1 MKLMSSLN
9 KLDPFL
15 LLLILIGSFLT
26 LGLPEAFAA
35 EPAVQLLS
43 LKEAIDLSKQHNL
56 QLGLSMERVEMA
68 RAALAEAQSAL
79 GPQVSLRVSQA
90 NLSNN
95 LRAQGFPNIPQLF
108 PSPVLG
114 PFNSFDTRLSLTQ
127 TLFNPVRSHLAQSS
141 EGQLGFAQHQES
153 AFLEQII
160 AATALAY
167 IDAQQRMER
176 LQAAVANMHLSE
188 ELAVLA
194 KDQQKAGIA
203 TGVDVARGETRVAQ
217 DMYLVSQAQ
226 SQHDQAIIRL
236 KRVMGLTG
244 KTQIRLSTMLEFHP
258 VSIPDLYGAIARAS
272 SQREEL
278 KALQSQVTA
287 GQEAL
292 QAADSEAL
300 PEVGLQAAI
309 GPSGVNAGQAVYT
322 TKSIAIGMTIPLIT
336 SGELSAHHSKAKSAF
351 NTARLQYE
359 DAQRQ
364 VEEDVALAL
373 LALRTSEDQVA
384 AAKKSLDLAERL
396 LELSRDRF
404 KAGVTDNLE
413 VVDALTAL
421 ATARSRFID
430 ATAEH
435 SAARV
440 NAAAAMGE
448 VSRFEL

>member
-1 MKLMSSLN
+1 MSLVNAEENAVQS
-9 KLDPFL
+9 
-15 LLLILIGSFLT
+15 LT
-26 LGLPEAFAA
+26 L
-35 EPAVQLLS
+35 
-43 LKEAIDLSKQHNL
+43 KDAIELAKQHNL

-68 RAALAEAQSAL
+68 RATLAESQSAL
-79 GPQVSLRVSQA
+79 GPKVSLRVSQA

-127 TLFNPVRSHLAQSS
+127 TIFNPVRNHLAQSS
-141 EGQLGFAQHQES
+141 EGQLAFAQHQES
-153 AFLEQII
+153 AFLDQIL
-160 AATALAY
+160 TTTTLAY
-167 IDAQQRMER
+167 IDAQQQSER
-176 LQAAVANMHLSE
+176 LKAAEANMHLSE
-188 ELAVLA
+188 ELAELA
-194 KDQQKAGIA
+194 RDQQKAGIA
-203 TGVDVARGETRVAQ
+203 TGVDVARSETRVAQ
-217 DMYLVSQAQ
+217 DQYLLSQAR
-226 SQHDQAIIRL
+226 SQHEQSIIRL
-236 KRVMGLTG
+236 KRMMGISGQSHIKLVTLLEWHPAPIP
-244 KTQIRLSTMLEFHP
+244 TLSLAMM
-258 VSIPDLYGAIARAS
+258 RAS
-272 SQREEL
+272 TQREEL
-278 KALQSQVTA
+278 KALQSQVIA
-287 GQEAL
+287 AEEAL
-292 QAADSEAL
+292 HAADSEAL

-309 GPSGVNAGQAVYT
+309 GPSGVNAGQSVYT
-322 TKSIAIGMTIPLIT
+322 TKSIAIGMTIPLYT

-351 NTARLQYE
+351 HSARLQQE

-373 LALRTSEDQVA
+373 LSLRTSEDQVA
-384 AAKKSLDLAERL
+384 AAKKSLDLSERL

-448 VSRFEL
+448 ISHFEL